1 VVGREVGVK
10 CYGMQGCCA
19 GGRPGVTLR
28 SCRAILQVSASAK
41 RNKSRSPGQARRSED
56 AWEVA

>member
-1 VVGREVGVK
+1 MRCKSVVGREVGVK

-28 SCRAILQVSASAK
+28 SGHNAGIGEREEKQESEPGPSA
-41 RNKSRSPGQARRSED
+41 PI
-56 AWEVA
+56 